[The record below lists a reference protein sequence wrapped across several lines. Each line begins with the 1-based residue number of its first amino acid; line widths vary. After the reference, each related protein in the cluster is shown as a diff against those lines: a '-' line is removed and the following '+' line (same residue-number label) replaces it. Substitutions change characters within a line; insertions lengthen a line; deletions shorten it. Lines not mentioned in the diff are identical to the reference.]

1 MTLKLINKMR
11 SLIIEDEPLARRR
24 LVKLLNDNFKDIEIV
39 GQENSVAGSIAW
51 LKRNPD
57 GCDVIFMDVE
67 LSDGECFEIFNA
79 VAISAQ
85 VIMTTAYDS
94 YAVKAFEVNSIDYLL
109 KPVDLNLLERAVSRC
124 REKLSAG
131 ALSRAS
137 VAGSLF
143 SVPKIYKE
151 RYLIRINSRMVPV
164 KVSEIAYFF
173 SANKGTWLTNKAG
186 ESYVINPSLDEI
198 SENLNP
204 DVFFRV
210 SRNCLVAKDAIS
222 VIIKLSGSRLRLNLE
237 PAPKFPIE
245 VSRARVEDFLKWMEE

>member
-1 MTLKLINKMR
+1 M
-11 SLIIEDEPLARRR
+11 
-24 LVKLLNDNFKDIEIV
+24 LNDNFKDIEIV

-85 VIMTTAYDS
+85 VIMTT
-94 YAVKAFEVNSIDYLL
+94 
-109 KPVDLNLLERAVSRC
+109 PVDLNLLERAVSRC

-143 SVPKIYKE
+143 SVPRIYKE

-222 VIIKLSGSRLRLNLE
+222 GIIKLSGSRLRLNLE

>member
-1 MTLKLINKMR
+1 M
-11 SLIIEDEPLARRR
+11 
-24 LVKLLNDNFKDIEIV
+24 LNDNFKDIEIV

-143 SVPKIYKE
+143 SVPRIYKE

-204 DVFFRV
+204 DV
-210 SRNCLVAKDAIS
+210 L
-222 VIIKLSGSRLRLNLE
+222 LRKMRS
-237 PAPKFPIE
+237 A
-245 VSRARVEDFLKWMEE
+245 A

>member
-24 LVKLLNDNFKDIEIV
+24 MVKLLNDNFKDIEIV
-39 GQENSVAGSIAW
+39 GQE
-51 LKRNPD
+51 D
-57 GCDVIFMDVE
+57 
-67 LSDGECFEIFNA
+67 
-79 VAISAQ
+79 
-85 VIMTTAYDS
+85 
-94 YAVKAFEVNSIDYLL
+94 
-109 KPVDLNLLERAVSRC
+109 
-124 REKLSAG
+124 
-131 ALSRAS
+131 S

-143 SVPKIYKE
+143 SVPRIYKE

-222 VIIKLSGSRLRLNLE
+222 GIIKLSGSRLRLNLE

>member
-1 MTLKLINKMR
+1 
-11 SLIIEDEPLARRR
+11 
-24 LVKLLNDNFKDIEIV
+24 
-39 GQENSVAGSIAW
+39 
-51 LKRNPD
+51 
-57 GCDVIFMDVE
+57 
-67 LSDGECFEIFNA
+67 
-79 VAISAQ
+79 
-85 VIMTTAYDS
+85 
-94 YAVKAFEVNSIDYLL
+94 
-109 KPVDLNLLERAVSRC
+109 
-124 REKLSAG
+124 
-131 ALSRAS
+131 
-137 VAGSLF
+137 
-143 SVPKIYKE
+143 
-151 RYLIRINSRMVPV
+151 MVPV

-222 VIIKLSGSRLRLNLE
+222 GIIKLSGSRLRLNLE

>member
-1 MTLKLINKMR
+1 MR
-11 SLIIEDEPLARRR
+11 TLIIEDEPLARRK

-39 GQENSVAGSIAW
+39 GQEDSVAGSIAW

-67 LSDGECFEIFNA
+67 LSDGGCFEIFNA
-79 VAISAQ
+79 VTISAQ

-124 REKLSAG
+124 RERLSAG
-131 ALSRAS
+131 TLGLGS
-137 VAGSLF
+137 VAGNPSRE
-143 SVPKIYKE
+143 PRMYKE
-151 RYLIRINSRMVPV
+151 RYLIRTNSRIVPV

-173 SANKGTWLTNKAG
+173 SANKGTWLTNEAG

-210 SRNCLVAKDAIS
+210 SRNCIVAKEAIS
-222 VIIKLSGSRLRLNLE
+222 GIIKLSGSRLRLSVY

-245 VSRARVEDFLKWMEE
+245 VSRTRVEDFLKWMEE

>member
-1 MTLKLINKMR
+1 M
-11 SLIIEDEPLARRR
+11 
-24 LVKLLNDNFKDIEIV
+24 KLLNDNFKDIEIV
-39 GQENSVAGSIAW
+39 AQEDSVAGSIAW

-79 VAISAQ
+79 VAINAQ

-109 KPVDLNLLERAVSRC
+109 KPVELNLLVRAVSRC
-124 REKLSAG
+124 RERLSAG
-131 ALSRAS
+131 ALNPGSA
-137 VAGSLF
+137 AGNPL
-143 SVPKIYKE
+143 PGPRIYKE
-151 RYLIRINSRMVPV
+151 RYLIRTNSRIVPV

-173 SANKGTWLTNKAG
+173 SANKGTWLTNKTG
-186 ESYVINPSLDEI
+186 ENYVINPSLDEV

-222 VIIKLSGSRLRLNLE
+222 GIIKLSGSRLRLNVE
-237 PAPKFPIE
+237 PSPKFPVE
-245 VSRARVEDFLKWMEE
+245 VSRTRVEDFLKWMEE